1 MANCDMQATPS
12 QEELKKTEN
21 NKNVKNSEESRPI
34 NLKSDVDIDFEP
46 TTSSETEL
54 RPSRSSVTK
63 MTKIPAPIY
72 FGPSGSSRLYS
83 TVIHQHKDHTS
94 SENLHVAD
102 DSGIHLDSSMTE
114 LETPVL
120 ARPSQT
126 ILDRISVTDSE
137 MELRRAEEQTLKEL
151 QRVVAEMEAE
161 VALDGLDSP
170 ELQSEVNECEDHSE
184 GQDQNEAIEIGLEY
198 SVLDTE
204 TFSANETQQI
214 EVFDDPEQGPT
225 NEELTVDSL
234 HIQDSVN
241 KNESPEVHESSE
253 VEEYVEV
260 EESVGSELFE
270 QLAEESAEENTKIDL
285 PGSSEE
291 FVPMQ
296 ELQETVPESVI
307 ALEESM
313 SIVIQKS
320 VPESSIDELEMA
332 KSGGCETKD
341 DSFLME
347 RKPEILVQKFQ
358 ARRMK
363 AYPSFWR
370 REWPPKPSLD
380 GSLESERLMV
390 PLEELFD
397 PEHNVQLLRQ
407 LMQAAAVEN
416 VIVSEQILIESE
428 CANENEMKEETE
440 TDEEPGDDQ
449 ENGLAKKQTGK
460 PINFLQRF
468 ISRKILKLSYPILF
482 CTLAFGL
489 IYLSRKE

>member
-1 MANCDMQATPS
+1 MANCDVQATSS

-34 NLKSDVDIDFEP
+34 NLKSNVDIDLEP

-72 FGPSGSSRLYS
+72 FGPSGSGRLYS
-83 TVIHQHKDHTS
+83 TVIPQHKDHTS

-114 LETPVL
+114 LEAPVL
-120 ARPSQT
+120 SRPSQT
-126 ILDRISVTDSE
+126 ILDRISVTNSE
-137 MELRRAEEQTLKEL
+137 MELRRAEEETLKEL

-184 GQDQNEAIEIGLEY
+184 GQDQNEALEIGLEY

-204 TFSANETQQI
+204 TYSANETQQI
-214 EVFDDPEQGPT
+214 EVFDDLEQGPT
-225 NEELTVDSL
+225 NEELAVDSL
-234 HIQDSVN
+234 HIQDSVD

-313 SIVIQKS
+313 SIVPQKS
-320 VPESSIDELEMA
+320 VPESSIVELEMA
-332 KSGGCETKD
+332 ISGGCETKD

-347 RKPEILVQKFQ
+347 RNPEILVQKFQ
-358 ARRMK
+358 GQADESLSIILETGV
-363 AYPSFWR
+363 AA
-370 REWPPKPSLD
+370 ETSLD
-380 GSLESERLMV
+380 GSLESDRLMV

-416 VIVSEQILIESE
+416 VIVAEQIQIESE
-428 CANENEMKEETE
+428 CANENEMEETE